1 MMHLFL
7 DLDNTVTES
16 RGKISPE
23 MFETLSGLENVI
35 IVSGAE
41 VKQIR
46 AQIGDLNCMIL
57 AQNGNDNPIW
67 TRKLNKRE
75 RLEIMNHIDTFTTKI
90 KEDQLEDRGAQISYS
105 FVGHHAPIEEKKA
118 FDPKG
123 QYRREVLEKYPLQS
137 DLIEIK
143 IAGTTCFDYL
153 PKGLHKGYNIGK
165 FIDLM
170 GWKKIDCLY
179 IGDALFPGG
188 NDETVIGV
196 IPTFPVENHLE
207 NLKFLKNL

>member
-1 MMHLFL
+1 MTHFFL

-23 MFETLSGLENVI
+23 MFDTLSKIESVI
-35 IVSGAE
+35 IVSGADE
-41 VKQIR
+41 KQIR
-46 AQIGDLNCMIL
+46 SQIGDLKCEIL
-57 AQNGNDNPIW
+57 AQNGNSNSIW
-67 TRKLNKRE
+67 KRE
-75 RLEIMNHIDTFTTKI
+75 LNEKEREEIMRHINSFAQI
-90 KEDQLEDRGAQISYS
+90 GEDQLEDRGAQISYS
-105 FVGHHAPIEEKKA
+105 FVGHHAPIEDKKA

-123 QYRREVLEKYPLQS
+123 EYRRKVLKNYPLEN
-137 DLIEIK
+137 DLIEVK

-153 PKGLHKGYNIGK
+153 PKGLHKGYNVAK
-165 FIDLM
+165 FAKYM
-170 GWKKIDCLY
+170 GWKKADCLY

-207 NLKFLKNL
+207 TLDFLKNT

>member
-1 MMHLFL
+1 MLNLFL

-23 MFETLSGLENVI
+23 MYETLSKFENVI

-41 VKQIR
+41 EKQIR
-46 AQIGDLNCMIL
+46 SQIGDLKCSIL
-57 AQNGNDNPIW
+57 SQNGNSNPLW
-67 TRKLNKRE
+67 QRMLKEEEKQ
-75 RLEIMNHIDTFTTKI
+75 EIMRHINSFAKI
-90 KEDQLEDRGAQISYS
+90 GEDQLEDRGAQISYS
-105 FVGHHAPIEEKKA
+105 FVGHHAPIEDKKA
-118 FDPKG
+118 FDSKG
-123 QYRREVLEKYPLQS
+123 EYRQKVLKDYPLES

-153 PKGLHKGYNIGK
+153 PKGLHKGYNIRK
-165 FIDLM
+165 FIKYM
-170 GWKKIDCLY
+170 EWKKVDCLY
-179 IGDALFPGG
+179 IGDALFSGG

-207 NLKFLKNL
+207 TLKFLKNLW